1 MAGNI
6 ALQKRRGT
14 LTLNRLQAGVV
25 LGFVAIS
32 LLLTFGAGFIIGMW
46 YRASEHITPF
56 AAHESPVIAPE
67 SPPRG
72 QDMTFYTTLAPEPAA
87 KPSGTVSTP
96 LPPQPIQS
104 ARGATDGAA
113 SSARVTPACEGAR
126 AGQTS
131 RDVAAAAEAGCR
143 VVRARCCHSRREAGY
158 SVQVG
163 SFRARE
169 EAEQLRHRLTQ
180 KGYPVWVQPSIVA
193 GQGIWYRVR
202 VGHFPDR
209 AAADRVAQ
217 RLAAQ
222 ERVSIMVTEEPG
234 AR

>member
-1 MAGNI
+1 MADKI
-6 ALQKRRGT
+6 AAPKRRGT
-14 LTLNRLQAGVV
+14 LTLNRLQVGVV
-25 LGFVAIS
+25 MGFVAIS

-56 AAHESPVIAPE
+56 AAQESPVIAPE
-67 SPPRG
+67 SPARG
-72 QDMTFYTTLAPEPAA
+72 QDMTFYTTLTPEPPE
-87 KPSGTVSTP
+87 KSSGTASTVSP
-96 LPPQPIQS
+96 RAVQS
-104 ARGATDGAA
+104 ARGAPTAPPPQSVSVAPPKAPERSGPADMSPLPPKPGATRT
-113 SSARVTPACEGAR
+113 SQGLLQPSA
-126 AGQTS
+126 
-131 RDVAAAAEAGCR
+131 
-143 VVRARCCHSRREAGY
+143 EAGY

-180 KGYPVWVQPSIVA
+180 KGYAVLVQPSFVA

-217 RLAAQ
+217 RLATQ
-222 ERVSIMVTEEPG
+222 ERVSIMVTAEPG